1 MSKFVL
7 TAQLQLQAPTNV
19 AQVTKQ
25 IQNQLSNVN
34 VNIQAKGAA
43 QTTRQVQNLTKAV
56 QQADSAAFKLGKTF
70 TTSLKRFA
78 AFSVA
83 TRAVSLFTQGIGGAV
98 DEAIKFERELIK
110 VAQVTGKT
118 VAQLSG
124 LTNEIKNLSTSL
136 GVSSS
141 ELLNVSRA
149 LSQAGFSAR
158 ETKVALD
165 ALAKSSLAPTFEDM
179 AKTAEGAIAIFNQFG
194 KGAAALEAQLGAIN
208 AVAGQFAVE
217 AGDLISVIRRTGGVF
232 KAAGGDLNELIALFT
247 SVRATTRESAE
258 SIATG
263 LRTIFT
269 RIQRPRTIKFLEGLG
284 VSLTDLE
291 GKFVGPFEAIKRLS
305 EALGNLE
312 AGDLRFVR
320 IAEELGGFRQI
331 GKVIPL
337 LNQFAVAQEAYNT
350 ALGGANS
357 LSKDAETAQQSL
369 AVQLQKL
376 REQWLST
383 VRSITES
390 TGFKIAVEAALS
402 LASAVLN
409 IADAL
414 KTVLPL
420 LAAFGAMKI
429 AKGMGGFL
437 AGAKAGGLSSV
448 PKFASGGLVPGS
460 GSRDTVP
467 AMLTPGEFVIRKS
480 SVQKM
485 GAKNLQKMN
494 VKGYA
499 DGGPVKGYNI
509 KLKDG
514 VVGGFFLRPEK
525 GSDAMSSASIN
536 KDSGEQKTVGLTD
549 TALNNLK
556 SNFKTLPM
564 PTAEEIKVNNLSD
577 LQQLTGTQQRQAMA
591 GANFNLAAQGK
602 LINDQGV
609 LPKATYKGKKA
620 DKPTKA
626 DLQSYLDNNNVTIG
640 GEVNPT
646 LSVSG
651 KVAGYILGDG
661 DRTITRNVER
671 AVIKSSRKGLDSAI
685 KEVMERKAIKSILE
699 NKNLEALELDN
710 EGVKENIRSKL
721 LDPHKGAVRTIGGF
735 VQEGLIASITGA
747 KIAGDNESFD
757 FPDLTDSSVKAR
769 MGLVYG
775 KFSGLSA
782 DAKPEADTKTYK
794 KILKKYNNSLN
805 KNSKYAKT
813 DYIKSILPTY
823 AKGGPAPS
831 DTVPAM
837 LTPGEFVISKKAA
850 QSIGPA
856 NLDRMNKQ
864 GVQGFAKGG
873 PVGTVQKFANG
884 GGVAGNFGAMKGF
897 LALSTLLPLVQ
908 AGFEGV
914 AGESQA
920 VKEEFDSIK
929 VGVNKGISTFALVAG
944 ALMIAKDNIAKFG
957 QKNKNVSDS
966 VDDVS
971 AEAQELKGALAESTK
986 AIEEQKV
993 AIKEAEKSLGEAEA
1007 TELSVDAGSISVAS
1021 IDSFVLQNELNIQAQ
1036 SVVLH
1041 GDRVS
1046 DAVGA
1051 DAASARAD
1059 DPASVAEIQSL
1070 EQSTASSKQR
1080 LKDIGTTQTKDK
1092 GTLIGSSFGRTE
1104 GIKAKIA
1111 EEEKRLSRKNVS
1123 DSTRSDAEANIKALR
1138 KELQQEVEIRRE
1150 LRSEIDKHNNTIAEN
1165 QSRTEELIAAQEAA
1179 AQAAADAAKQ
1189 VDLFG
1194 DAAEDITLAP
1204 LDEDL
1209 VNKNVAATTGATGPT
1224 EADLIIAQARAAD
1237 TPQTSK
1243 YNIPLSTEDSPT
1255 PRRFFKGRAE
1265 RNAASFRERREAVF
1279 AEADIISKN
1288 FDKTE
1293 DREIMYDK
1301 SLSRQKTKT
1310 QDLRAQLAATPKGEI
1325 NERKR
1330 LQDEIKKSLR
1340 IEKQITKK
1348 KKETGKELDRIQK
1361 EYKAR
1366 QKEVVRLNKSIR
1378 KGGKTLGLR
1387 IGELAKKIKNA
1398 TRNITGGRGGFRGAL
1413 AAGGS
1418 ALRGAGRV
1426 AMGAGPM
1433 VAGIA
1438 SGAMAYVQ
1446 DFQNTQ
1452 FEKALASGDPAD
1464 LVTARSMVEGNVD
1477 MEMASSRLSDTLA
1490 GAATGAAM
1498 GSFFGPIGTAIG
1510 GVLGGAGGFFKDEIM
1525 HALGIGPSREEK
1537 RQKKLNEKNARIAE
1551 TNLDKNILPSIKKTM
1566 EKFVSSGSEQQFD
1579 SIMTDFDT
1587 AREEIKTIA
1596 KADKGRAEEREKQL
1610 EGEAKVLAGSIGS
1623 TASSQA
1629 ELNKRVLELSK
1640 KFPELAEELENTAKS
1655 AFILAEANRAQVKLQ
1670 ADILKTSS
1678 VFRAAGLGV
1687 GNFLDSLQTG
1697 ANTWNATVNTLKEAQ
1712 QNIALGENAGAA
1724 VQEARDRVRAQFKA
1738 AGAGDSE
1745 AAQAADRQ
1753 FDLLEQASNFSSS
1766 LPTILKNTSFD
1777 MGATDEAAK
1786 SQITESLLGAAGV
1799 DADSELGA
1807 VIAGRVEQ
1815 LAPEQLAAIRS
1826 GDLDLS
1832 EVFSDLQGQVA
1843 KLGSGALAAAEALQ
1857 AHENTIIKL
1866 TAARIK
1872 AEQNLIATQKQA
1884 VDLQLEAA
1892 QIAAKFGGASV
1903 TAEQRRNAAIEKF
1916 NLTAGRVGAGAL
1928 TTGTGADIRTASGN
1942 LAGRFASL
1950 EMRANRPGGFAGAEG
1965 LDADKRSEILRAQGE
1980 LVSVTKALIEAD
1992 KQELDIIKK
2001 KNALEKE
2008 SLDKLIGGD
2017 TAGFVQGMAANA
2029 ATSLI
2034 ASGDASGLS
2043 GDVLSQALQNIRQQ
2057 REAGVTDID
2066 GIDIRT
2072 VEQRAAQA
2080 ALAARGVTD
2089 PRAAAMVAGQTREE
2103 EEIEA
2108 RIRERAGALGAI
2120 GENMVDMAQM
2130 QVQTAQMTI
2139 NQANIKFREGLN
2151 EASSN
2156 IEGGAMGLAR
2166 GGMVYAS
2173 RGMFIPRGTDTVP
2186 AMLTPGEFVVNRASV
2201 NRGNNLQILRAINN
2215 GSQAPAPAAGSAA
2228 TMNQGGQVGY
2238 YNNGGL
2244 AAGGMDA
2251 SILEGLNAFNTAF
2264 AQNISNLQNTRIQI
2278 KLDTTNVVVTLNG
2291 GSFLNSMKEEVKSEL
2306 LAEVGNQISNLK
2318 FNNAGE
2324 AKVSNK
2330 VLDQ

>member
-43 QTTRQVQNLTKAV
+43 QTTRQVKDLTKAV

-118 VAQLSG
+118 VAQLSD
-124 LTNEIKNLSTSL
+124 LTNEIRRLATNL

-194 KGAAALEAQLGAIN
+194 KGAAALESQLGAIN

-269 RIQRPRTIKFLEGLG
+269 RIQRPRTIKFLESLG
-284 VSLTDLE
+284 VSLVDLE

-305 EALGNLE
+305 EALGGLE

-337 LNQFAVAQEAYNT
+337 LNQFGVAQEAYNA

-357 LSKDAETAQQSL
+357 LTKDAETAQQSL

-376 REQWLST
+376 REQWLAT

-414 KTVLPL
+414 KSVLPL
-420 LAAFGAMKI
+420 LAAFGAFKI

-437 AGAKAGGLSSV
+437 AGAKSGVGSGI
-448 PKFASGGLVPGS
+448 PKFASGGLVPGT

-485 GAKNLQKMN
+485 GAKNLQDMN

-499 DGGPVKGYNI
+499 GGGEVKGYNI
-509 KLKDG
+509 KLQPDA
-514 VVGGFFLRPEK
+514 VGGFFLRPEK
-525 GSDAMSSASIN
+525 GKDKKSKSYKINRSSKKNPSALLDNEKAIKKLVDNYNVDPPSPSVQEIASVKSMRGLTAAQQNEIAANAGIELVGQKTSSPVNSKGVIN
-536 KDSGEQKTVGLTD
+536 KSRFPDGDSSQLD
-549 TALNNLK
+549 SALKAN
-556 SNFKTLPM
+556 SQTLQND
-564 PTAEEIKVNNLSD
+564 IKLE
-577 LQQLTGTQQRQAMA
+577 LGIEGT
-591 GANFNLAAQGK
+591 
-602 LINDQGV
+602 
-609 LPKATYKGKKA
+609 
-620 DKPTKA
+620 
-626 DLQSYLDNNNVTIG
+626 
-640 GEVNPT
+640 
-646 LSVSG
+646 
-651 KVAGYILGDG
+651 VAGMILGDG
-661 DRTITRNVER
+661 DTSLTGAVEQE
-671 AVIKSSRKGLDSAI
+671 IKAAAGKHL
-685 KEVMERKAIKSILE
+685 KKAIKSALKSKNINKILTDKNIGPVE
-699 NKNLEALELDN
+699 LGNKEAKQSIEDNLF
-710 EGVKENIRSKL
+710 
-721 LDPHKGAVRTIGGF
+721 DPQKGAIRTISGYI
-735 VQEGLIASITGA
+735 QEGLISRITGA
-747 KIAGDNESFD
+747 TVAGDDASFD
-757 FPDLTDSSVKAR
+757 FPNVADVADRLKLLYGSVTAKE
-769 MGLVYG
+769 
-775 KFSGLSA
+775 SA
-782 DAKPEADTKTYK
+782 DAKPEDETENNKA
-794 KILKKYNNSLN
+794 ILRKYSNSLN
-805 KNSKYAKT
+805 KDPSKFASKK
-813 DYIKSILPTY
+813 YISGVSKM
-823 AKGGPAPS
+823 ARGGPAPS

-856 NLDRMNKQ
+856 NLDRMNKK

-873 PVGTVQKFANG
+873 PVGFARGGGVQKFAMG
-884 GGVAGNFGAMKGF
+884 GGVQSAAMF
-897 LALSTLLPLVQ
+897 AAMSAVLPTVQ
-908 AGFEGV
+908 AGFEAI
-914 AGESQA
+914 AGESEELKEAFAAAKVGLNAGMAMFAILFAAMALIKKNFDSTKNGLSGVKKSSDKVSSGNKALKESSKKAAEKLGSVGKAAKTTAENFANTELDFDSTSMSVGTIDNLTLSGELMIQA
-920 VKEEFDSIK
+920 ANVVLNAEKLSKGGSGEKTVSEAKAEQVAKNQSVGDEQKSITASEKKLEGTDEKKGLRQQKKEADEEVKALQGAKEEEKEIRRKLPKIKDAKTEQEADEIRRKNEESRANEKSIDK
-929 VGVNKGISTFALVAG
+929 DLDK
-944 ALMIAKDNIAKFG
+944 AKQKRNSIQAEIKTEEDNIKTRKKNQREIKSGKVEPKRAKKT
-957 QKNKNVSDS
+957 QD
-966 VDDVS
+966 
-971 AEAQELKGALAESTK
+971 AEADLKLKPLLEPQIEAKPEKPDTRMATPAEL
-986 AIEEQKV
+986 
-993 AIKEAEKSLGEAEA
+993 
-1007 TELSVDAGSISVAS
+1007 
-1021 IDSFVLQNELNIQAQ
+1021 
-1036 SVVLH
+1036 
-1041 GDRVS
+1041 
-1046 DAVGA
+1046 
-1051 DAASARAD
+1051 
-1059 DPASVAEIQSL
+1059 
-1070 EQSTASSKQR
+1070 
-1080 LKDIGTTQTKDK
+1080 TQV
-1092 GTLIGSSFGRTE
+1092 
-1104 GIKAKIA
+1104 KIA
-1111 EEEKRLSRKNVS
+1111 EKETKIKGIDRQIDEKEDTLSGGPVMGGGLKQQLKN
-1123 DSTRSDAEANIKALR
+1123 K
-1138 KELQQEVEIRRE
+1138 
-1150 LRSEIDKHNNTIAEN
+1150 
-1165 QSRTEELIAAQEAA
+1165 
-1179 AQAAADAAKQ
+1179 
-1189 VDLFG
+1189 
-1194 DAAEDITLAP
+1194 
-1204 LDEDL
+1204 
-1209 VNKNVAATTGATGPT
+1209 
-1224 EADLIIAQARAAD
+1224 
-1237 TPQTSK
+1237 
-1243 YNIPLSTEDSPT
+1243 
-1255 PRRFFKGRAE
+1255 RAE
-1265 RNAASFRERREAVF
+1265 RKAAERDASKFVKGADGGRRAKAGTLRAEEKGLKKQVKTAEKEIKKLNKAKKAEQKGIKKLEREKRREAK
-1279 AEADIISKN
+1279 AAAKAAKANEK
-1288 FDKTE
+1288 
-1293 DREIMYDK
+1293 
-1301 SLSRQKTKT
+1301 
-1310 QDLRAQLAATPKGEI
+1310 LA
-1325 NERKR
+1325 
-1330 LQDEIKKSLR
+1330 KKSG
-1340 IEKQITKK
+1340 KAA
-1348 KKETGKELDRIQK
+1348 KEL
-1361 EYKAR
+1361 
-1366 QKEVVRLNKSIR
+1366 NKV
-1378 KGGKTLGLR
+1378 KGGKGGVGSRVMGGLG
-1387 IGELAKKIKNA
+1387 K
-1398 TRNITGGRGGFRGAL
+1398 
-1413 AAGGS
+1413 AAGVVGGLAPAIGGLVTGFMS
-1418 ALRGAGRV
+1418 ARDEYTN
-1426 AMGAGPM
+1426 
-1433 VAGIA
+1433 I
-1438 SGAMAYVQ
+1438 
-1446 DFQNTQ
+1446 Q

-1464 LVTARSMVEGNVD
+1464 LVTARQLGEQQIEQQHGMLGTNRVT
-1477 MEMASSRLSDTLA
+1477 DTLTGAAA
-1490 GAATGAAM
+1490 GAAL
-1498 GSFFGPIGTAIG
+1498 GSFLGPIGMAVG
-1510 GVLGGAGGFFKDEIM
+1510 GVIGGAGGFFKDEIM
-1525 HALGIGPSREEK
+1525 HMLGIGPSRAEKEEK
-1537 RQKKLNEKNARIAE
+1537 ARNELNTKLAE
-1551 TNLDKNILPSIKKTM
+1551 TNLDKNVLPALKKSM
-1566 EKFVSSGSEQQFD
+1566 ESFVSSGSD
-1579 SIMTDFDT
+1579 TDFGNIISGFET
-1587 AREEIKTIA
+1587 AQEEISTIA
-1596 KADKGRAEEREKQL
+1596 KTDKGRAEQREKEL
-1610 EGEAKVLAGSIGS
+1610 EGRAKVLAGSIGS
-1623 TASSQA
+1623 SAASQA
-1629 ELNKRVLELSK
+1629 ELNKRILELSK
-1640 KFPELAEELENTAKS
+1640 KFPELSEELENTAKS
-1655 AFILAEANRAQVKLQ
+1655 AFILAEANRAQIKMQ
-1670 ADILKTSS
+1670 ADILKVSS
-1678 VFRAAGLGV
+1678 TFRAASLGV
-1687 GNFLDSLQTG
+1687 NNFLDSLQTG
-1697 ANTWNATVNTLKEAQ
+1697 ANSWNETVNTLKEAQ

-1724 VQEARDRVRAQFKA
+1724 VQEARDRVKQQFAA

-1745 AAQAADRQ
+1745 AAAAADRQ

-1766 LPTILKNTSFD
+1766 LPTVLANTTFD
-1777 MGATDEAAK
+1777 RGATDEAIK
-1786 SQITESLLGAAGV
+1786 SQITDSLLGAAGV
-1799 DADSELGA
+1799 DADSELGK
-1807 VIAGRVEQ
+1807 VIAGRAEQ
-1815 LAPEQLAAIRS
+1815 LTPEQLAALRN
-1826 GDLDLS
+1826 GTLDLS
-1832 EVFSDLQGQVA
+1832 EVFSDLQGQVS

-1872 AEQNLIATQKQA
+1872 AEQGLIATQKKA

-1892 QIAAKFGGASV
+1892 QIAAKFGGTAV

-1916 NLTAGRVGAGAL
+1916 NLTAGRLGAGAL
-1928 TTGTGADIRTASGN
+1928 TTGTGADIRTASGS
-1942 LAGRFASL
+1942 LTGQFAAL
-1950 EMRANRPGGFAGAEG
+1950 EMRANRPGGFQGAAG
-1965 LDADKRSEILRAQGE
+1965 LDADKRNEIAKAQSE
-1980 LVSVTKALIEAD
+1980 LVGVTKALIEAD

-2008 SLDKLIGGD
+2008 SLDKLISGD

-2043 GDVLSQALQNIRQQ
+2043 GDVLAKALENIRKQ
-2057 REAGVTDID
+2057 REAGVSDID
-2066 GIDIRT
+2066 GVDIRT

-2130 QVQTAQMTI
+2130 QVQTAEMTI
-2139 NQANIKFREGLN
+2139 TQANVKFQQ
-2151 EASSN
+2151 
-2156 IEGGAMGLAR
+2156 GLAQASANVEGAAGFAK
-2166 GGMVYAS
+2166 GGVVYAS

-2215 GSQAPAPAAGSAA
+2215 GNQAAAPAAGSAA
-2228 TMNQGGQVGY
+2228 TMNQGGQVRY
-2238 YNNGGL
+2238 YNNGDLVTG
-2244 AAGGMDA
+2244 AMDG

-2264 AQNISNLQNTRIQI
+2264 AQNIANLQNTRFQI

-2324 AKVSNK
+2324 ARVSNK

>member
-19 AQVTKQ
+19 GQVTKQ

-34 VNIQAKGAA
+34 VNVQAKGAA
-43 QTTRQVQNLTKAV
+43 QTTRQVKDLTKAV

-83 TRAVSLFTQGIGGAV
+83 TRAVSLFTQGIGGAL

-194 KGAAALEAQLGAIN
+194 KGAAALEGQLGAIN

-284 VSLTDLE
+284 VSLVDLE

-305 EALGNLE
+305 EALGGLE

-337 LNQFAVAQEAYNT
+337 LNQFGVAQEAYNA

-357 LSKDAETAQQSL
+357 LTADAETAQQSL

-376 REQWLST
+376 REQWLAT

-414 KTVLPL
+414 KSVLPL
-420 LAAFGAMKI
+420 LAAFGAFKI

-437 AGAKAGGLSSV
+437 AGAKSGVGSAI
-448 PKFASGGLVPGS
+448 PKFASGGLVPGT

-485 GAKNLQKMN
+485 GAKNLQEMN
-494 VKGYA
+494 VKGYN
-499 DGGPVKGYNI
+499 DGGPVKGYDI
-509 KLKDG
+509 KLKDN
-514 VVGGFFLRPEK
+514 VLGGFFLRPEK
-525 GSDAMSSASIN
+525 GSDKKSSQTISPSSKDSTTRPLDVGAIKGLQGLFPNLPTPVTESRNIGGTSDLAGLSAKEQRAALSQAGFTLQGKDSKVVKPDGSVDIKQLKKDKRGRIKIDGENLVPSAAIN
-536 KDSGEQKTVGLTD
+536 KVLGGNPIRQEQQT
-549 TALNNLK
+549 
-556 SNFKTLPM
+556 SM
-564 PTAEEIKVNNLSD
+564 PVS
-577 LQQLTGTQQRQAMA
+577 
-591 GANFNLAAQGK
+591 F
-602 LINDQGV
+602 
-609 LPKATYKGKKA
+609 
-620 DKPTKA
+620 
-626 DLQSYLDNNNVTIG
+626 
-640 GEVNPT
+640 
-646 LSVSG
+646 SG
-651 KVAGYILGDG
+651 KMVGMVLGQG
-661 DRTITRNVER
+661 DKEITGAVED
-671 AVIKSSRKGLDSAI
+671 AVKLSAQTNLRKAI
-685 KEVMERKAIKSILE
+685 KEVLKKKAISDILDKEELGSI
-699 NKNLEALELDN
+699 KLDN
-710 EGVKENIRSKL
+710 EGVKENIEKNL
-721 LDPHKGAVRTIGGF
+721 LDPKKGAVRTIAGY
-735 VQEGLIASITGA
+735 VQEGLIGTITGA
-747 KIAGDNESFD
+747 SIAGDNEAFD
-757 FPDLTDSSVKAR
+757 FPDLTAENVKKR
-769 MGLVYG
+769 LKLLYG
-775 KFSGLSA
+775 DVAGLSA
-782 DAKPEADTKTYK
+782 DSKPEADPKTFR
-794 KILKKYNNSLN
+794 KILKKYNNSIIDKDTRGTFLT
-805 KNSKYAKT
+805 KKYISSVMPK
-813 DYIKSILPTY
+813 Y

-837 LTPGEFVISKKAA
+837 LTPGEFVINKKAA

-873 PVGTVQKFANG
+873 PVGFARGGGVQKFALG
-884 GGVAGNFGAMKGF
+884 GGVQTAAMFTALTAVLPSLEAALQGIFGVSEELKEGFQALKKGLSAGIAAYAIASVPILLMKKRADSANKG
-897 LALSTLLPLVQ
+897 LDATGKSSVSAATGIETLTKKAASFEAPEKVDSSSVSIQADAAEMSIGELVIN
-908 AGFEGV
+908 A
-914 AGESQA
+914 QA
-920 VKEEFDSIK
+920 VNLAASSVEEGKSE
-929 VGVNKGISTFALVAG
+929 
-944 ALMIAKDNIAKFG
+944 
-957 QKNKNVSDS
+957 
-966 VDDVS
+966 VS
-971 AEAQELKGALAESTK
+971 AEQQKVDKATDERKAAESKLADAEINQAAAQENADQIKQQGQTREANDAQKMQRAEELEQEARSLEQGAKGKDEKAAQERRGADIVDPVDPGQAARRRKEADTLTEGATADRQTATDKRQEAQTLRQEVQQSSEGDQKAKEAAANTELERNNKIVAERKKELKKAREAEEAAIDALEDRGK
-986 AIEEQKV
+986 ASK
-993 AIKEAEKSLGEAEA
+993 KEAELQPEPEAPTVAAA
-1007 TELSVDAGSISVAS
+1007 TPAE
-1021 IDSFVLQNELNIQAQ
+1021 N
-1036 SVVLH
+1036 
-1041 GDRVS
+1041 
-1046 DAVGA
+1046 
-1051 DAASARAD
+1051 AAFERN
-1059 DPASVAEIQSL
+1059 
-1070 EQSTASSKQR
+1070 
-1080 LKDIGTTQTKDK
+1080 LKI
-1092 GTLIGSSFGRTE
+1092 
-1104 GIKAKIA
+1104 
-1111 EEEKRLSRKNVS
+1111 EEKK
-1123 DSTRSDAEANIKALR
+1123 ANIKGIDKQIDPLEKKLDADPRFTTGGGLKQQLR
-1138 KELQQEVEIRRE
+1138 KKRDERRAAEKEARGFVRGADGGRRAKASGLRAEEKGLKKQIKMTEKEVKKLNKAKKAEQKGIKKLERE
-1150 LRSEIDKHNNTIAEN
+1150 KRKEAK
-1165 QSRTEELIAAQEAA
+1165 AA
-1179 AQAAADAAKQ
+1179 AKAAK
-1189 VDLFG
+1189 
-1194 DAAEDITLAP
+1194 AAE
-1204 LDEDL
+1204 
-1209 VNKNVAATTGATGPT
+1209 K
-1224 EADLIIAQARAAD
+1224 
-1237 TPQTSK
+1237 
-1243 YNIPLSTEDSPT
+1243 
-1255 PRRFFKGRAE
+1255 
-1265 RNAASFRERREAVF
+1265 
-1279 AEADIISKN
+1279 
-1288 FDKTE
+1288 
-1293 DREIMYDK
+1293 
-1301 SLSRQKTKT
+1301 
-1310 QDLRAQLAATPKGEI
+1310 
-1325 NERKR
+1325 
-1330 LQDEIKKSLR
+1330 
-1340 IEKQITKK
+1340 
-1348 KKETGKELDRIQK
+1348 
-1361 EYKAR
+1361 
-1366 QKEVVRLNKSIR
+1366 
-1378 KGGKTLGLR
+1378 
-1387 IGELAKKIKNA
+1387 LAKKSGKAAKELNKVK
-1398 TRNITGGRGGFRGAL
+1398 GGRGGRIGGAL
-1413 AAGGS
+1413 KAAGG
-1418 ALRGAGRV
+1418 L
-1426 AMGAGPM
+1426 AMGVAPAIAGAVTGLM
-1433 VAGIA
+1433 TARDEFTNI
-1438 SGAMAYVQ
+1438 
-1446 DFQNTQ
+1446 Q

-1464 LVTARSMVEGNVD
+1464 LVTARELAAQKIEQEEGTFGT
-1477 MEMASSRLSDTLA
+1477 SRMTDTLTGAAA
-1490 GAATGAAM
+1490 GAAL
-1498 GSFFGPIGTAIG
+1498 GSFLGPIGM
-1510 GVLGGAGGFFKDEIM
+1510 GVGALIGGAGGFFKDEIM
-1525 HALGIGPSREEK
+1525 HAMGLGPSREEK
-1537 RQKKLNEKNARIAE
+1537 REQKMNELNTRIAE
-1551 TNLDKNILPSIKKTM
+1551 TNLDKNVLPALKKSM
-1566 EKFVSSGSEQQFD
+1566 ESFVSSGSD
-1579 SIMTDFDT
+1579 TDFGNIMSGFET
-1587 AREEIKTIA
+1587 AQEEISTIA
-1596 KADKGRAEEREKQL
+1596 KTDKGRAEQREKEL
-1610 EGEAKVLAGSIGS
+1610 EGRAKALAGSVGS
-1623 TASSQA
+1623 SAASQA
-1629 ELNKRVLELSK
+1629 ELNKRILELSK
-1640 KFPELAEELENTAKS
+1640 KFPELSEELENTAKS
-1655 AFILAEANRAQVKLQ
+1655 AFILAEANRAQIKMQ
-1670 ADILKTSS
+1670 ADILKVSS
-1678 VFRAAGLGV
+1678 TFRAASLGV
-1687 GNFLDSLQTG
+1687 NNFLDSLQTG
-1697 ANTWNATVNTLKEAQ
+1697 ANSWNETVNTLKEAQ

-1724 VQEARDRVRAQFKA
+1724 VQEARDRVKQQFAA

-1745 AAQAADRQ
+1745 AAAAADRQ

-1766 LPTILKNTSFD
+1766 LPTVLANTTFD
-1777 MGATDEAAK
+1777 RGATDEAIK
-1786 SQITESLLGAAGV
+1786 SQITDSLLGAAGV
-1799 DADSELGA
+1799 DADSELGK
-1807 VIAGRVEQ
+1807 VIAGRAEQ
-1815 LAPEQLAAIRS
+1815 LTPEQLAALRN
-1826 GDLDLS
+1826 GTLDLS
-1832 EVFSDLQGQVA
+1832 DVFSDLQGQVA

-1872 AEQNLIATQKQA
+1872 AEQGLIATQKKA

-1892 QIAAKFGGASV
+1892 QIAAKFGGAAV

-1916 NLTAGRVGAGAL
+1916 NLTAGRLGAGAL
-1928 TTGTGADIRTASGN
+1928 TTGTGADIRTASGS
-1942 LAGRFASL
+1942 LAGQFAAL
-1950 EMRANRPGGFAGAEG
+1950 EMRANRPGGFQGAAG
-1965 LDADKRSEILRAQGE
+1965 LDADKRNEIAKAQSE
-1980 LVSVTKALIEAD
+1980 LVGVTKALIEAD

-2043 GDVLSQALQNIRQQ
+2043 GDVLAQALENIRKQ
-2057 REAGVTDID
+2057 REAGVSDID
-2066 GIDIRT
+2066 GVDIRT

-2130 QVQTAQMTI
+2130 QVQTAEMTI
-2139 NQANIKFREGLN
+2139 TQANVKFQQGLAQ
-2151 EASSN
+2151 ASSN
-2156 IEGGAMGLAR
+2156 VEGAAGFAK
-2166 GGMVYAS
+2166 GGVVYAS

-2264 AQNISNLQNTRIQI
+2264 AQNISNLQNTRFQI